1 MDRRLRAA
9 LRSGDSCVLLRER
22 LRAGEVTEAHVEL
35 AARLG
40 DEDARLLFPN
50 VPPTCWYA
58 HGLIRRVIREA
69 VTLTGDRALSVS
81 VSADWAEHVLP
92 IWEVGGN
99 SQELPR
105 LAIVAARKWANC
117 PCARHAAEARASVDG
132 AARAYVGSGVASTAE
147 CVAIDVADAAARVEH
162 AADLAARVARG
173 CAIAATVTGKNP
185 WAEREWQQRRLAGYV
200 LGTLSAPR
208 YVLQSAGA

>member
-22 LRAGEVTEAHVEL
+22 LRTGEVTEAHVEL

-50 VPPTCWYA
+50 VTPACWYA

-69 VTLTGDRALSVS
+69 VTLTGDRTLPVS

-92 IWEVGGN
+92 IWEVGN
-99 SQELPR
+99 TSEELPR

-117 PCARHAAEARASVDG
+117 PCARHAAEARAAVDG
-132 AARAYVGSGVASTAE
+132 AARVYLGSGGPNAAVR
-147 CVAIDVADAAARVEH
+147 VAIDVAEAAARVEH
-162 AADLAARVARG
+162 AADLAARVARV
-173 CAIAATVTGKNP
+173 CAIAATVTGRNP
-185 WAEREWQQRRLAGYV
+185 WGEREWQQRRLAGYV
-200 LGTLSAPR
+200 LGTLSAPS
-208 YVLQSAGA
+208 YVLQPAGV